1 MSRDQLV
8 QAVTALMRAAKGR
21 PVLAALDGHSAAGKS
36 TLAAA
41 IASEVETAV
50 IPMDDFYRD
59 ESDALRQTYDAAQG
73 VDRYFDW
80 QRLLEQ
86 AVLPLRAGTSS
97 NYQAFDWHAGAGLAA
112 PTTIEPASVVI
123 LEGVYSA
130 RPELRPYLDLTVLVE
145 APAEARLQRQR
156 ERHDPHD
163 WEARWDAAER
173 LYVTSICPRASF
185 DIVIS
190 GLVEE

>member
-1 MSRDQLV
+1 
-8 QAVTALMRAAKGR
+8 MRAAKGR
-21 PVLAALDGHSAAGKS
+21 PVARALVGHLAAGKS

-41 IASEVETAV
+41 MTSDVATAV

-59 ESDALRQTYDAAQG
+59 EPDALRQTYDAAQG
-73 VDRYFDW
+73 VDHHFDW
-80 QRLLEQ
+80 QRLLDQ

-97 NYQAFDWHAGAGLAA
+97 TYQPFDWQAGAGLAA
-112 PTTIEPASVVI
+112 PTTVEPASVVV

-145 APAEARLQRQR
+145 ASAEARLQRQR
-156 ERHDPHD
+156 ERHDPHG

-173 LYVTSICPRASF
+173 LYFTSICPRESF
-185 DIVIS
+185 DIVVS
-190 GLVEE
+190 GLA

>member
-21 PVLAALDGHSAAGKS
+21 PALAALDGHSAAGKS
-36 TLAAA
+36 THAAA

-73 VDRYFDW
+73 VDRYFGW

-97 NYQAFDWHAGAGLAA
+97 TYQPFDWRAGAGLAA

-145 APAEARLQRQR
+145 ASAEARLQRQR

-173 LYVTSICPRASF
+173 LYFTSICPRESF
-185 DIVIS
+185 DIVVS
-190 GLVEE
+190 GLA